1 MTKTEDDIVENHRPK
16 VYKRDVDDIMN
27 RKQNQVDVWFC
38 DLNNY
43 RHNID

>member
-1 MTKTEDDIVENHRPK
+1 MTKIEDDIVENHRHG
-16 VYKRDVDDIMN
+16 IMN
-27 RKQNQVDVWFC
+27 RRKQNQVDVLFS